1 MKSIYKGNRVTCS
14 DHGWSTL
21 SSCADFVGTFEECRA
36 ECTERPNVSQNS
48 NMRNVSGDW
57 GGISF
62 QCAQPPF
69 ASATGDKEEDMEDD
83 IISEPPWW
91 LVATAGFL
99 GGLKKYKTC
108 TCTNPENG
116 TTMAITDCPVIRK
129 CAKCCSSRWAG
140 WVGEDSVQNVGQ
152 SRR

>member
-1 MKSIYKGNRVTCS
+1 
-14 DHGWSTL
+14 
-21 SSCADFVGTFEECRA
+21 
-36 ECTERPNVSQNS
+36 
-48 NMRNVSGDW
+48 MRKVSGDW
-57 GGISF
+57 GGMSF
-62 QCAQPPF
+62 QCADMPF

-116 TTMAITDCPVIRK
+116 TTMTIADCPVIRK